1 MIRKETT
8 INIYSNYKVI
18 LLYCDYKD
26 VCKFF
31 KNKVKDEI
39 KETGGLTCTFPNLF
53 KSYIWINTKASHK
66 QSTLVHEA
74 CHVSLDICKILNIK
88 EIEYNQEPFAYLVDY
103 IFEKFYKHIV

>member
-8 INIYSNYKVI
+8 INIYSN
-18 LLYCDYKD
+18 YKD

-39 KETGGLTCTFPNLF
+39 KETGGLTCTFPDLF
-53 KSYIWINTKASHK
+53 KSYIWINTKSACK

-74 CHVSLDICKILNIK
+74 CHTAFDICKIFKINN
-88 EIEYNQEPFAYLVDY
+88 IEYNQEPFAYLVDY
-103 IFEKFYKHIV
+103 IFEKFYKHIA

>member
-39 KETGGLTCTFPNLF
+39 KETGGLTCTFPDLF
-53 KSYIWINTKASHK
+53 KSYI
-66 QSTLVHEA
+66 
-74 CHVSLDICKILNIK
+74 
-88 EIEYNQEPFAYLVDY
+88 
-103 IFEKFYKHIV
+103 